1 MWFLLT
7 SLKGFYTNILT
18 KKRKYK
24 PIEGLSNAI
33 KIEYRGKHVTLTNWF
48 CLLLTSW
55 LSASSIN
62 RESFP
67 AQNQIFKNAEKVIDF
82 GS

>member
-1 MWFLLT
+1 MA
-7 SLKGFYTNILT
+7 
-18 KKRKYK
+18 KKVGYK

-48 CLLLTSW
+48 CLLLKSW